1 MKILK
6 FYVKEVDI
14 GFLDVLINNRESKT
28 SKFMRKMRKK
38 WKNFLDWHHF
48 IIYNS

>member
-1 MKILK
+1 MKLLR

-14 GFLDVLINNRESKT
+14 GFLNVLIKNRESKT
-28 SKFMRKMRKK
+28 SEFMRKMMKK

-48 IIYNS
+48 NKYYS